1 MSGGFKRRRCILAP
15 IILESFFENQRTP
28 RDACC
33 GVGVVLR
40 WAWAS
45 DEDVLCCHHRAR
57 GTGNTEKILLQIT
70 APTGIRGSWA
80 ESSLS
85 LWEIDLLVQDRDLV
99 VCVEVKTRKKIPC
112 EVWPKAQQERLR
124 KAAMVFLDR
133 YDLLGYS
140 CRFDLITVWKV
151 GEKWILRHQ
160 KNVLVFDD
168 F

>member
-1 MSGGFKRRRCILAP
+1 MLPSPCARYGKYGEDLVTNYFLRQGYAVLGRNLRC
-15 IILESFFENQRTP
+15 RY
-28 RDACC
+28 
-33 GVGVVLR
+33 G
-40 WAWAS
+40 
-45 DEDVLCCHHRAR
+45 
-57 GTGNTEKILLQIT
+57 
-70 APTGIRGSWA
+70 
-80 ESSLS
+80 
-85 LWEIDLLVQDRDLV
+85 EIDLLVQDRDLV

-124 KAAMVFLDR
+124 KAAMVFFDR